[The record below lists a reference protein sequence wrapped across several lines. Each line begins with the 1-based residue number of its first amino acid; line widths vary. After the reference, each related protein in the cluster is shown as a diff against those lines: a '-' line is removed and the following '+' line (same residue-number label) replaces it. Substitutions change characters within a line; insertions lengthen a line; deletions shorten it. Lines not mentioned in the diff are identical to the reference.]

1 MARLVPSYEHENS
14 NCFHRAHLWV
24 IERFRRRLH
33 LGRVSL
39 DLPSPGC
46 EPRAAG
52 VIAMTKLSKFRAGSP
67 AVCTIPL
74 ALCEENSFCRCF
86 DMAGAA
92 DMSPFPAGMK
102 ELL

>member
-1 MARLVPSYEHENS
+1 
-14 NCFHRAHLWV
+14 
-24 IERFRRRLH
+24 
-33 LGRVSL
+33 
-39 DLPSPGC
+39 
-46 EPRAAG
+46 
-52 VIAMTKLSKFRAGSP
+52 MTKLSKFRAGSP